1 MIVNKTDNLISAF
14 ILAVLVLSAV
24 TANAMTR
31 IQDIA
36 RPLGE
41 RGNIIVG
48 TGLVFGLNGTG
59 DGDQITTATA
69 VQAWLRNAGNP
80 VDSIDDIKNL
90 KNVAYVTLSVD
101 LSRNGINN
109 GDELDVTV
117 DSFGKASSLAG
128 GTLFATPLNPIHDP
142 GGTVYGFAQGKI
154 TLPDPKHPTS
164 GIIKGGAIIE
174 VPHHHEY
181 VKFDSKESRFYFDL
195 VLDEGFDT
203 FQVAQQLVVDIN
215 AMNEI
220 PGGQDNPDYI
230 EALQSARA
238 LDAKTVRVYIPKMQV
253 DKYTSYIARI
263 LNLPIET
270 PEPEAVV
277 VINESSGT
285 MAFGGN
291 VEILPCVITVDGM
304 NIEIVK
310 PKPVPQPGVPVV
322 SNTEFA
328 AFDTSKESTLQL
340 ADLIEDLDQLKVP
353 FHSKVQAIYRLQRGG
368 WLKAKVITE

>member
-1 MIVNKTDNLISAF
+1 MKNINTNNLISP
-14 ILAVLVLSAV
+14 LVLLVLLMLTVSAD
-24 TANAMTR
+24 AMTR

-41 RGNIIVG
+41 RHNIIVG

-128 GTLFATPLNPIHDP
+128 GTLFATPLYPPHDP
-142 GGTVYGFAQGKI
+142 GGTLYGFAQGKI
-154 TLPDPKHPTS
+154 SLPNPKHPTS
-164 GIIKGGAIIE
+164 GIIKGGVTIE
-174 VPHHHEY
+174 VPHQHEY
-181 VKFDSKESRFYFDL
+181 VRFDSTNSKFYFDL
-195 VLDEGFDT
+195 VLDEGFDN

-215 AMNEI
+215 AMNQI
-220 PGGQDNPDYI
+220 QGDQQNPDYA
-230 EALQSARA
+230 EAMRLAKA
-238 LDAKTVRVYIPKMQV
+238 LDAKTVRVYIPNKQV

-263 LNLPIET
+263 LNLPIEM

-277 VINESSGT
+277 VISESSGT

-304 NIEIVK
+304 NIQIVE
-310 PKPVPQPGVPVV
+310 PEPVPQPGVPIVRN
-322 SNTEFA
+322 SEFA
-328 AFDTSKESTLQL
+328 AFDTSQESTLQL
-340 ADLIEDLDQLKVP
+340 ADLIDDLDQLKVP
-353 FHSKVQAIYRLQRGG
+353 FQSKVQAIYRLQRGG

>member
-1 MIVNKTDNLISAF
+1 MTVVKRNNLIITL
-14 ILAVLVLSAV
+14 ILVVLVMSAA
-24 TANAMTR
+24 ANAMTR

-41 RGNIIVG
+41 RHNVIVG

-80 VDSIDDIKNL
+80 VESLDDIKNL

-109 GDELDVTV
+109 GDEIDVTV

-128 GTLFATPLNPIHDP
+128 GTLFATPLYPIHDP

-154 TLPDPKHPTS
+154 TLPNPKHPTS
-164 GIIKGGAIIE
+164 GVIKGGATIE
-174 VPHHHEY
+174 VPHRHEY
-181 VKFDSKESRFYFDL
+181 VNFDSLAGRFYFDL

-220 PGGQDNPDYI
+220 PGGQENPDYI
-230 EALQSARA
+230 EALQSAKA
-238 LDAKTVRVYIPKMQV
+238 IDAKTVRVYIPEKQV
-253 DKYTSYIARI
+253 DKYPSYIARI
-263 LNLPIET
+263 LNLPIEM

-304 NIEIVK
+304 NIQIIE
-310 PKPVPQPGVPVV
+310 PEPVPVPGAPVV
-322 SNTEFA
+322 KNVEFA
-328 AFDTSKESTLQL
+328 AFDTNQESTLQL
-340 ADLIEDLDQLKVP
+340 ADLINDLDQLKVP
-353 FHSKVQAIYRLQRGG
+353 FQSKVQAIYRLQRGG
-368 WLKAKVITE
+368 WLKAKVISE

>member
-1 MIVNKTDNLISAF
+1 MTLSKTNNLITMLS
-14 ILAVLVLSAV
+14 LAVLALSAV
-24 TANAMTR
+24 NANAMTR

-41 RGNIIVG
+41 RSNIIVG

-80 VDSIDDIKNL
+80 VDSLDDIKNL

-128 GTLFATPLNPIHDP
+128 GTLFATPLYPLHDP

-154 TLPDPKHPTS
+154 TLPNPKHPTS
-164 GIIKGGAIIE
+164 GMIKAGAIIE

-181 VKFDSKESRFYFDL
+181 VKFDSSNRRFYFDL

-220 PGGQDNPDYI
+220 PGGQENPDYL
-230 EALQSARA
+230 EAMQSARA
-238 LDAKTVRVYIPKMQV
+238 LDAKTVRVYIPEMQV

-263 LNLPIET
+263 LNLPIEM

-304 NIEIVK
+304 NIQIIE
-310 PKPVPQPGVPVV
+310 PEPVPQPGAPVLKNV
-322 SNTEFA
+322 EFA
-328 AFDTSKESTLQL
+328 AFDTSKENALQL
-340 ADLIEDLDQLKVP
+340 ADLIDDLDQLKVP